1 MLSATATESP
11 GEVNAAAV
19 PLPATA
25 LVQDEFVYSETVEP
39 ASAVPV
45 TAGLLLFAGEAGDI
59 ASPEGATGAVVSH
72 VNVKLEAVAT
82 FDTLS
87 VARTVTVYVPSAGKL
102 EAGKLYCHDVVPLA
116 GWNDWAALANDAPFQ

>member
-1 MLSATATESP
+1 MQL
-11 GEVNAAAV
+11 
-19 PLPATA
+19 
-25 LVQDEFVYSETVEP
+25 EFVKSFTVEP
-39 ASAVPV
+39 ASAVPLV
-45 TAGLLLFAGEAGDI
+45 EGELLFAGEVGEA
-59 ASPEGATGAVVSH
+59 ARELGATGAVVSH